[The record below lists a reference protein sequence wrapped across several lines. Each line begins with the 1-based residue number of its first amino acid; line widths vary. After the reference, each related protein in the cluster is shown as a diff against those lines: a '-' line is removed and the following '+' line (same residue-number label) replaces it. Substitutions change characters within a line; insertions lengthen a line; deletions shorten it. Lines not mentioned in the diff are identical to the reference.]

1 MNLIVGATGILGSE
15 ICRRLAGD
23 HMPVKA
29 LVRRT
34 SAPEKVAALEA
45 LGAELVHGD
54 LKDPAS
60 LKAACQGVRT
70 IVSTASS
77 TLSRQEGDSIETVD
91 RTGQLD
97 LIAAAEEAGVEHFI
111 LISFPNVD
119 IDFPLQRAKREVEDR
134 LRRSR
139 MTHTILQPTF
149 FIEVWLSPALGFDV
163 AQASARIYGAGHAK
177 ISWISFQDVAAFAV
191 AAVSN
196 RGASNATIKL
206 GGPDTLGP
214 LEVVQLVET
223 MTGRPM
229 DVQHV
234 GEDALRA
241 QHSAATDSL
250 QQSFAGLM
258 LYYAKGDLID
268 MTDVTR
274 VFGARQL
281 RSVRDYLQTAAGTAA
296 V

>member
-15 ICRRLAGD
+15 ICRCLAAEQ
-23 HMPVKA
+23 MPVRA
-29 LVRRT
+29 LVRGT
-34 SAPEKVAALEA
+34 SAPDKVAALEA
-45 LGAELVHGD
+45 LGAELVRGD
-54 LKDPAS
+54 LKNPRS
-60 LKAACQGVRT
+60 LSAACSGVRT

-91 RTGQLD
+91 RKGQLD
-97 LIAAAEEAGVEHFI
+97 LIAAAEEAGVEHFV
-111 LISFPNVD
+111 LISFPTVE
-119 IDFPLQRAKREVEDR
+119 IDFPLQRAKRDVEDR

-149 FIEVWLSPALGFDV
+149 FIEVWLSPGLGFDV
-163 AQASARIYGAGHAK
+163 AQASARIYGSGHAK
-177 ISWISFQDVAAFAV
+177 ISWVSFRDVAAFAV

-196 RGASNATIKL
+196 RGAAMATIKL
-206 GGPDTLGP
+206 GGPDALSP
-214 LEVVQLVET
+214 LEVVQLVDA

-229 DVQHV
+229 TVQHV

-241 QHSAATDSL
+241 QYSAATDSL

-268 MTDVTR
+268 MTDATH

-281 RSVRDYLQTAAGTAA
+281 HSVREYLQTVAGTSA